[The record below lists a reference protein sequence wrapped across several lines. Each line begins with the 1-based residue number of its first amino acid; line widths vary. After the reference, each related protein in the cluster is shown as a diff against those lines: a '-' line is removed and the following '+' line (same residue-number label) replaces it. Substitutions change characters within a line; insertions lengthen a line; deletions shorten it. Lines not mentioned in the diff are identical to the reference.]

1 MAASFSSDGRKQ
13 PVGQQ
18 SARDVHSWPL
28 DTTRRRAMK
37 KILVA
42 VDGSEAAIHAARTA
56 MELAEKFHGEVT
68 LAYVVPQ
75 VLLPADVPF
84 AAGKF
89 AEEAVKAG
97 EILLE
102 QTAKELGQPGL
113 RRVCLTGSPAERLTD
128 LAEAENFD
136 LIVVG
141 SKGRGAVSRM
151 LVGSTTDRLVHI
163 SRKPVLV
170 VR

>member
-1 MAASFSSDGRKQ
+1 
-13 PVGQQ
+13 
-18 SARDVHSWPL
+18 
-28 DTTRRRAMK
+28 MK

-42 VDGSEAAIHAARTA
+42 IDGSAPAMHACRTA
-56 MELAEKFHGEVT
+56 VQLAEKSHGEVT

-75 VLLPADVPF
+75 VLIPAEVPF
-84 AAGKF
+84 AAGEL

-102 QTAKELGQPGL
+102 QAARELGQPGM
-113 RRVCLTGSPAERLTD
+113 RRVCLTGSPAERLTE
-128 LAEAENFD
+128 LADAENFD
-136 LIVVG
+136 LVVVG

-163 SRKPVLV
+163 CKKPVLV

>member
-1 MAASFSSDGRKQ
+1 
-13 PVGQQ
+13 
-18 SARDVHSWPL
+18 
-28 DTTRRRAMK
+28 MK
-37 KILVA
+37 KIIVA
-42 VDGSEAAIHAARTA
+42 IDGSQPAMHAARTA
-56 MELAEKFHGEVT
+56 VQLAEKSHGEVT

-75 VLLPADVPF
+75 VLIPAEVPF
-84 AAGKF
+84 AAGEL

-102 QTAKELGQPGL
+102 QAAKELGQPGL
-113 RRVCLTGSPAERLTD
+113 RRVCLTGSPAERLTEF
-128 LAEAENFD
+128 AEAENFD
-136 LIVVG
+136 LVVVG

-163 SRKPVLV
+163 CKKPVLV

>member
-1 MAASFSSDGRKQ
+1 
-13 PVGQQ
+13 
-18 SARDVHSWPL
+18 
-28 DTTRRRAMK
+28 MK

-42 VDGSEAAIHAARTA
+42 IDGSAPAMHACRTA
-56 MELAEKFHGEVT
+56 VHLAEASHGEVT

-75 VLLPADVPF
+75 VLIPAEVPF
-84 AAGKF
+84 AAGEL

-102 QTAKELGQPGL
+102 QAAKELGQPGM
-113 RRVCLTGSPAERLTD
+113 RRVCLTGSPAERLTE
-128 LAEAENFD
+128 LADAENFD
-136 LIVVG
+136 LVVVG

-163 SRKPVLV
+163 CKKPVLV